1 MRAGLRVQ
9 VWSFASVERVTAL
22 TVLKAF
28 GARQADG
35 IFAYEAR
42 GWNRDGLALRAL
54 RPLLPAGRRQLVLCL
69 TDAHPGDAFGLLPEG
84 RTLAKAY
91 MGKAAVRD
99 AAAGCRALRRAGVR
113 IVGLVNSV
121 FPEEAT
127 QEAAREIFGTA
138 FLCLRSPQDI
148 ARRAGAVIER
158 ELRR

>member
-1 MRAGLRVQ
+1 M
-9 VWSFASVERVTAL
+9 
-22 TVLKAF
+22 AF

-35 IFAYEAR
+35 VFAYEAR

-84 RTLAKAY
+84 RTLAQAY

-138 FLCLRSPQDI
+138 FLCLRSPQDL
-148 ARRAGAVIER
+148 ALRAGAVIER